1 MIDILRRHPRYLEHP
16 ADRFDFAAD
25 KWGILFLNMG
35 GPETVDNV
43 REYLYNIFSDPM
55 IIRLPMSRLLQ
66 KPLARFI
73 ASRRAP
79 KVARRYQEIGGGSPL
94 LKWTLLQ
101 ADGVEQ
107 LLSATYPEIE
117 TFVGMRYFRPYIG
130 AELDTAVLTG
140 RKHVV
145 LVSMYPQ
152 YCLATTGTAVGE
164 VIRWLND
171 NPKADLTVSLI
182 DQWHD
187 RPEYIAL
194 LRSRI
199 ERAMAQVDGAPAK
212 LVVSAHA
219 IPQQLADSGDPYL
232 DQVRRTAALAG
243 EGYDWTLTFQS
254 RTGPVAWV
262 GPDTLETVK
271 SLGRE
276 GVTDM
281 VVLPISF
288 VSDHIETLHE
298 IDIELRE
305 AALSSGVKRF
315 VRTESF
321 NDDPKF
327 AAFLTRLVEEKI
339 AGRRPA
345 S

>member
-1 MIDILRRHPRYLEHP
+1 MIDNLRRHPRSLEYP
-16 ADRFDFAAD
+16 AEKYDFAAD
-25 KWGILFLNMG
+25 PWEVMFLNMG
-35 GPETVDNV
+35 GPETVADV
-43 REYLYNIFSDPM
+43 KEYLYHIFSDPA
-55 IIRLPMSRLLQ
+55 IIRLPMSWLLQ

-79 KVARRYQEIGGGSPL
+79 KVARRYRDIGGGSPL

-107 LLSATYPEIE
+107 ALIDKYPSIE
-117 TFVGMRYFRPYIG
+117 TSVGMRYFRPYIG
-130 AELDTAVLTG
+130 AELDSAALTG

-145 LVSMYPQ
+145 LVSLYPQ
-152 YCLATTGTAVGE
+152 YCLATTGTAIGE
-164 VIRWLND
+164 VVRWLEA
-171 NPKADLTVSLI
+171 NPDADLTVSLI

-187 RPEYIAL
+187 RPAYIAL
-194 LRSRI
+194 LRERI
-199 ERAMAQVDGAPAK
+199 ERAMAQVDGTPAK
-212 LVVSAHA
+212 LVISAHA
-219 IPQQLADSGDPYL
+219 IPQRLADAGDPYIT
-232 DQVRRTAALAG
+232 QVRRTAQLAG
-243 EGYDWTLTFQS
+243 EGYDWMLTFQS

-262 GPDTLETVK
+262 GPDTLETVRT
-271 SLGRE
+271 LGRQ
-276 GVTDM
+276 GVTDV

-305 AALSSGVKRF
+305 AALSGGVRRF

-327 AAFLTRLVEEKI
+327 AAFLAGLVEEKI
-339 AGRRPA
+339 TERHPA

>member
-1 MIDILRRHPRYLEHP
+1 MIDTLRRHPRYLEHP
-16 ADRFDFAAD
+16 ADRYDFTAD

-35 GPETVDNV
+35 GPETVDDV
-43 REYLYNIFSDPM
+43 REYLANIFSDPL
-55 IIRLPMSRLLQ
+55 IIRLPMSWLLQ

-79 KVARRYQEIGGGSPL
+79 KVARRYHEIGGGSPL

-101 ADGVEQ
+101 ADGVEEI
-107 LLSATYPEIE
+107 LKEKYPDIE
-117 TFVGMRYFRPYIG
+117 TFVGMRYLRPYIG
-130 AELDTAVLTG
+130 AELDTALLTG
-140 RKHVV
+140 RRHIV
-145 LVSMYPQ
+145 LMSLYPQ

-164 VIRWLND
+164 VIRWLDD
-171 NPKADLTVSLI
+171 NPEADLTVSLI
-182 DQWHD
+182 DGWHD

-194 LRSRI
+194 LRERI
-199 ERAMAQVDGAPAK
+199 AGAMAQVDGTPAK
-212 LVVSAHA
+212 LVISAHA
-219 IPQQLADSGDPYL
+219 IPQKLADSGDPYL
-232 DQVRRTAALAG
+232 EQVRRTAALAG
-243 EGYDWTLTFQS
+243 AGYDTILTFQS

-271 SLGRE
+271 TLGRQ
-276 GVTDM
+276 GVSDL

-305 AALSSGVKRF
+305 AALSSGVQRF

-327 AAFLTRLVEEKI
+327 AAFLAGLVEEKI
-339 AGRRPA
+339 TGKRPA
-345 S
+345 L